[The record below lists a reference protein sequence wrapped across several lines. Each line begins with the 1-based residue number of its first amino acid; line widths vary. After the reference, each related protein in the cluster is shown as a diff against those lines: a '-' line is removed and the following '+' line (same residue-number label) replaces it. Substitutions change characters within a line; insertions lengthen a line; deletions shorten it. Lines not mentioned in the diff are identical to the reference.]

1 MYQANLVAERLR
13 QRHPDLQCEI
23 TVISTQ
29 GDRDKETPL
38 SVIGG
43 QGIFVKE
50 LEAAILSGEVDCAVH
65 SLKDMPALLPNDL
78 LLGAILE
85 RHDPRDVLIS
95 RHGGSIHDLP
105 QGATVGTSSRR
116 RVAQLLEIRP
126 DVKPVELRGNIDTR
140 IRKVLSGADGYD
152 AGILAAAG
160 LLRMEREGD
169 VAEFLDIS
177 LFTPSPGQ
185 AALAVECREDD
196 LATRALLAA
205 IHDDSVASMVNVE
218 RAFLRGIGGGCRSPI
233 GAYAEPVEDGI
244 RLRGMLADEA
254 MTTVRRVDEVLDP
267 ETAEEQAFEIAT
279 RVLASV
285 AG

>member
-23 TVISTQ
+23 MVISTQ